1 MNQNVTVI
9 SQSDRTLRLVS
20 ALLMYDSGQ
29 GDVYAT
35 THQIELDAGN
45 PERRV
50 IGPGVALTKHSLSKF
65 AAAVGVATAYA
76 GHVPAN
82 LLYTSPNLL
91 AWWVPAAIRNTWF
104 KAEGAKIGTASGPT
118 AHPALVFVATQAD
131 WFVFALRQSERPM
144 PSTPLCHAPHFNVW
158 DGGRICTGN
167 VKLPG
172 ALSAEALAQYEAA
185 FFRSHFTHPNREGAV
200 KYAGGMKALWRDQL
214 ATANQDAMT
223 RALKP
228 AKETLEAAIKR
239 ISTSAANR

>member
-1 MNQNVTVI
+1 VNHSVTVI
-9 SQSDRTLRLVS
+9 SEGDRTLRLVG

-35 THQIELDAGN
+35 THEIAIDASH
-45 PERRV
+45 PDRRV
-50 IGPGVALTKHSLSKF
+50 IGPGTALTKHSLSKF

-104 KAEGAKIGTASGPT
+104 KAEGKGKLDASGPA
-118 AHPALVFVATQAD
+118 AHPAMIFVATPAD
-131 WFVFALRQSERPM
+131 WYVFALRESERPT
-144 PSTPLCHAPHFNVW
+144 PRTPLCHAPHFNVW

-167 VKLPG
+167 VSLPG
-172 ALSAEALAQYEAA
+172 ALSAEALVQYETA

-200 KYAGGMKALWRDQL
+200 KYPGGMKALWLDQL
-214 ATANQDAMT
+214 ASADPDVM
-223 RALKP
+223 RLALKP
-228 AKETLEAAIKR
+228 AKETLEAAIQR
-239 ISTSAANR
+239 ISATTNR

>member
-1 MNQNVTVI
+1 MKHPVTVI
-9 SQSDRTLRLVS
+9 SQGDRTLRLVS
-20 ALLMYDSGQ
+20 ALLMYDSAQ

-35 THQIELDAGN
+35 THEIQIDASQ

-50 IGPGVALTKHSLSKF
+50 IGPGAALTKQSLSKF

-104 KAEGAKIGTASGPT
+104 KAEDAEIGTASGPA
-118 AHPALVFVATQAD
+118 AHPALVFVATPAD
-131 WFVFALRQSERPM
+131 WFVFALRESKRPT
-144 PSTPLCHAPHFNVW
+144 PRTPLCHAPHFNVW
-158 DGGRICTGN
+158 DGGQICTGN
-167 VKLPG
+167 VSLPG

-200 KYAGGMKALWRDQL
+200 KYQGGMKALWRDQL
-214 ATANQDAMT
+214 AGPDQDAMT
-223 RALKP
+223 LALKP
-228 AKETLEAAIKR
+228 AKENLEAAIKR
-239 ISTSAANR
+239 ISTSAANS

>member
-1 MNQNVTVI
+1 VKQDVTVI
-9 SQSDRTLRLVS
+9 TQSDRTLRLVS

-50 IGPGVALTKHSLSKF
+50 IGPGTALTKNALTRF

-104 KAEGAKIGTASGPT
+104 KSGGDIGTASGPA
-118 AHPALVFVATQAD
+118 AHPALVFVATSAD
-131 WFVFALRQSERPM
+131 WFVFALRQSERPT
-144 PSTPLCHAPHFNVW
+144 PRTPLCHAPHFNVW
-158 DGGRICTGN
+158 NGGRICTGN
-167 VKLPG
+167 VSLPG
-172 ALSAEALAQYEAA
+172 ALSAEALGQYETA
-185 FFRSHFTHPNREGAV
+185 FFRSHFTHPNREAAV
-200 KYAGGMKALWRDQL
+200 KYKGGVKALWRDQL
-214 ATANQDAMT
+214 AAADPVAMN

-228 AKETLEAAIKR
+228 AKENLEAAIQR
-239 ISTSAANR
+239 IATASNR